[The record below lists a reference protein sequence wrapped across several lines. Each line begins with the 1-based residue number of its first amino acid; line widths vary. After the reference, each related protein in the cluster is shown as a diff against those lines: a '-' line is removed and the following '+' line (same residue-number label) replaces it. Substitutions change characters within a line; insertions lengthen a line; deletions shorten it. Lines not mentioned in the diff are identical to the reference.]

1 MTGGV
6 GSRRLVA
13 GYSWGDVSESAFVG
27 IYTPGGGAAA
37 DPNYWNVRRYIQKI
51 LQARVK
57 KKL

>member
-13 GYSWGDVSESAFVG
+13 GYSWGDASKGAFVG
-27 IYTPGGGAAA
+27 IYTPGGAAA

-51 LQARVK
+51 LQAKVK